1 MEHESVGRKLIY
13 KGDILNADDTKS
25 LNKAMFNHH
34 KNESKGFFLR
44 KKEKLFYLMR
54 KTISVKAQSCCILT
68 MLFLT
73 QDKLQTA

>member
-1 MEHESVGRKLIY
+1 MMVVHESVGRKLIY

-34 KNESKGFFLR
+34 KNESKGIFKF
-44 KKEKLFYLMR
+44 KKKNELFYLMR
-54 KTISVKAQSCCILT
+54 KSILVKAQRCCILT

-73 QDKLQTA
+73 QDKL